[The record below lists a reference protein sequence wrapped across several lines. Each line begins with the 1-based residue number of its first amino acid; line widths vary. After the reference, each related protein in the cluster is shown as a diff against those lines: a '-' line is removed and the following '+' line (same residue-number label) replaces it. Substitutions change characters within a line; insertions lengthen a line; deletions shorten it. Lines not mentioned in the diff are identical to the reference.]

1 MKQLKSIITGILLL
15 ICGYV
20 NEIVQT
26 HVHHYVSRTYQSWIY
41 LVFELVLYVIVGIL
55 LWLFFTGFTRDK
67 SGKMVALILLIAD
80 VVLII
85 LHTHN
90 YVTFGRILILFTV
103 ILVGMLCYRR
113 KVEDE
118 KETV

>member
-1 MKQLKSIITGILLL
+1 MKQLRSIITGILLL

-67 SGKMVALILLIAD
+67 S
-80 VVLII
+80 
-85 LHTHN
+85 
-90 YVTFGRILILFTV
+90 
-103 ILVGMLCYRR
+103 
-113 KVEDE
+113 
-118 KETV
+118 